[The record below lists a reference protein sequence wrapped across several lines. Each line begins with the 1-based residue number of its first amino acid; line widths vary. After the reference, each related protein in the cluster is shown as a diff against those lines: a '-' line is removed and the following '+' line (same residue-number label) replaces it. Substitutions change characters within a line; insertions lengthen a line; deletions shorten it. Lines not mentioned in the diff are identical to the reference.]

1 LGDPIQLPPF
11 LAAGTG
17 HIGEQLIALGGAF
30 LAAGLLARAGRR
42 VGLPT
47 IPFFIVAGII
57 FGPNTPGLVLVEDPE
72 TLALL
77 ASLGL
82 VLLLFH
88 LGLEFSLGE
97 FTSGGSPL
105 IKAGFIY
112 LGLNVGGGLAFG
124 FALGWGT
131 AEALVIAGAVGI
143 SSSAIVTKVLIELR
157 RLANPETRLIL
168 GIVVVEDIFLA
179 LYLAILAPF
188 LNPEAGGLEAFLL
201 FLRAFGFLL
210 LLFAI
215 ARYGARWVGKLLDT
229 PDPELLVVLFL
240 GLAVLVAGTSEELG
254 VSDAIGAFMVGLIV
268 AETPVK
274 HRVEELVLP
283 IRDAFAAVFFFWF
296 GLSIS
301 PDGLIAVLVPVAA
314 AVALSLVLNP
324 AAGIIVA
331 KVNGLGRVAAT
342 NIGTTV
348 LSRGEFSIII
358 AALAASAGLD
368 ERITPFVAL
377 YVLLLAIISPLLA
390 SKSRSVAKLL
400 PERWFPRP
408 SGSANPTRG

>member
-1 LGDPIQLPPF
+1 MGELGLPLPM
-11 LAAGTG
+11 LAAGAG

-42 VGLPT
+42 IGLPT
-47 IPFFIVAGII
+47 IPFFIIAGII
-57 FGPNTPGLVLVEDPE
+57 FGPNTPGVVLVEDPE

-97 FTSGGSPL
+97 FTSGGAPL

-112 LGLNVGGGLAFG
+112 LALNVGGGVAFG

-157 RLANPETRLIL
+157 RLANPETRMIL

-179 LYLAILAPF
+179 LYLAVLAPF
-188 LNPEAGGLEAFLL
+188 LNPDAGGLEAFLL

-215 ARYGARWVGKLLDT
+215 ARFGAKWVGKLLDT

-268 AETPVK
+268 AETAVK

-301 PDGLIAVLVPVAA
+301 PDGLAAVALPVAA
-314 AVALSLVLNP
+314 AVVLSLILNP

-331 KVNGLGRVAAT
+331 KVNGLGRVAAV

-377 YVLLLAIISPLLA
+377 YVLILAIFSPLLA
-390 SKSRSVAKLL
+390 SKSKRVAKIL
-400 PERWFPRP
+400 PKRWFPRP
-408 SGSANPTRG
+408 SGAAGSTAR